1 MTASMSSSTSTV
13 RPVITV
19 TGAVQFYSLGI
30 TDAHNHVW
38 IKSLDDS
45 DPTNPVLNQPD
56 LILQELIDFRL
67 SGGGTILDCQPG
79 YCGRDGNRL
88 LELSKSSEVNII
100 ACTGFHRRKYYP
112 STNEFWS
119 LNSQSAADLF
129 ISELSVG
136 LKETLPSKQTVQAGF
151 IKIALEE
158 SWGKSPRDFLEAAA
172 FAAAKTGA
180 VLEIHTEKGALSAEI
195 PMFFEK
201 LGVLPVQL
209 VICHIDKLVDF
220 GVHTELA
227 KAGVLLEYDTF
238 FRPKYKPEEY
248 LWPLIDRM
256 VNAGLGHRVALATD
270 MAEKEMYH
278 AIGRGPGLASLP
290 GKIQTRLKER
300 GISENIIKQLVGGNI
315 AARLA
320 RIN

>member
-1 MTASMSSSTSTV
+1 MIERIETSNTSV

-19 TGAVQFYSLGI
+19 TGAVSFQSLGI

-38 IKSLDDS
+38 IEHFKDS

-56 LILQELIDFRL
+56 LILHELVDYRL
-67 SGGGTILDCQPG
+67 LGGGTILDCQPG
-79 YCGRDGNRL
+79 GCGRTGLRL
-88 LELSKSSEVNII
+88 LELSQASGVNII

-112 STNEFWS
+112 PDNDFWS
-119 LNSQSAADLF
+119 LDSQSAADLF
-129 ISELSVG
+129 ISELNHG
-136 LKETLPSKQTVQAGF
+136 LKETLEGPRSVRAGF
-151 IKIALEE
+151 IKIALEDT
-158 SWGKSPRDFLEAAA
+158 WAKSPQGFLEAAA

-180 VLEIHTEKGALSAEI
+180 VVEIHTEKGSLSTEI
-195 PMFFEK
+195 PPFFEK
-201 LGVLPVQL
+201 LGVTPSQL

-220 GVHTELA
+220 AIHSELA
-227 KAGVLLEYDTF
+227 KAGALLEYDTF
-238 FRPKYKPEEY
+238 FRPKYNPEEN

-278 AIGRGPGLASLP
+278 AIGHGPGLSSLP

-300 GISENIIKQLVGGNI
+300 GIPENIIKQLVGENI